1 MEIRYEKHYSSFLNR
16 EMEFKIYG
24 HAGKP
29 VLFIPCQGGRFFDFE
44 NFGMVNAWSKWIEEG
59 RCTVYSCDCIDNEAW
74 AATGIDNRRR
84 IQNHENWYHYIVD
97 ELVPTI
103 RHLSGLR
110 NGYDEKILTFGCS
123 MGAMHAANLFFRR
136 PDLFDGVFAISGLYD
151 SNMFFGDYMDELVYN
166 NSPVHYL
173 ANMPANHPYIK
184 MYNLSRILIVVG
196 QGDWEEPLLG
206 STRWLDTVMAQKG
219 IRSRFEYWG
228 YDVSHDWPWWFKM
241 VDTYLPWML
250 G

>member
-1 MEIRYEKHYSSFLNR
+1 MEIRYEKHYSSHLNR

-74 AATGIDNRRR
+74 AGFGQDNRQR
-84 IQNHENWYHYIVD
+84 IENHEKWYHYIVD

-103 RHLSGLR
+103 DHLSGLR
-110 NGYDEKILTFGCS
+110 NGYHERILTFGCS

-136 PDLFDGVFAISGLYD
+136 PDLFNAVFAISGLYD
-151 SNMFFGDYMDELVYN
+151 SKEYFGDYMDEILYRN
-166 NSPVHYL
+166 TPVEYL
-173 ANMPANHPYIK
+173 RNMPDDHYYK
-184 MYNLSRILIVVG
+184 GMYNDRQMLFVVG
-196 QGDWEEPLLG
+196 QGAWEDVLLS
-206 STRWLDTVMAQKG
+206 STRWLEDVMRDKG
-219 IRSRFEYWG
+219 IHAQVDYWG
-228 YDVSHDWPWWFKM
+228 YDVDHDWPWWYKM
-241 VDTYLPWML
+241 VAHYAPRFLY
-250 G
+250 